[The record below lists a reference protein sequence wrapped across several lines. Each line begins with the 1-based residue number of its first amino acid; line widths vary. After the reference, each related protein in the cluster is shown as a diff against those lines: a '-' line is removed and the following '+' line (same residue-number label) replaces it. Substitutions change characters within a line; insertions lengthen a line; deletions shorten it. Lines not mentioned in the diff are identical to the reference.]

1 MSAADR
7 VPDGARRRRR
17 VTTLKEA
24 CLRVL
29 SKHASALRGLDGVP
43 DDIVAGILQ
52 RSALRPAQL
61 AVLEKANAHR
71 DISHLTAPLWAAA
84 CASELKLSAAALK
97 RSGEHPRELYRRT
110 KLERA
115 EKIKASM
122 AKIKQRADDA
132 AASAAPARS
141 KGVVLPSNRR
151 PKPKP
156 VPNAAQRR
164 RSTTRKLDK
173 TLGKIIAKSRVR
185 DSRPPKPKPKPKP
198 KTARVP
204 AKRRDAKAA
213 VRTSNIFD

>member
-43 DDIVAGILQ
+43 DSLIAGILQ

-122 AKIKQRADDA
+122 AKIKQSHDA
-132 AASAAPARS
+132 AAGAAPARS
-141 KGVVLPSNRR
+141 KGVLPSNRR

-185 DSRPPKPKPKPKP
+185 DNRPPKPKPKP

>member
-1 MSAADR
+1 MSTQISTSSCTVAA
-7 VPDGARRRRR
+7 
-17 VTTLKEA
+17 
-24 CLRVL
+24 
-29 SKHASALRGLDGVP
+29 
-43 DDIVAGILQ
+43 
-52 RSALRPAQL
+52 
-61 AVLEKANAHR
+61 
-71 DISHLTAPLWAAA
+71 
-84 CASELKLSAAALK
+84 
-97 RSGEHPRELYRRT
+97 
-110 KLERA
+110 
-115 EKIKASM
+115 
-122 AKIKQRADDA
+122 
-132 AASAAPARS
+132 ARS

-185 DSRPPKPKPKPKP
+185 DSRLPKPKP

>member
-122 AKIKQRADDA
+122 AKIKQSHDA
-132 AASAAPARS
+132 AAARS

-185 DSRPPKPKPKPKP
+185 DSRPPKPKPKPK
-198 KTARVP
+198 TARVP
-204 AKRRDAKAA
+204 AKRRDSKAA